1 MKHCSG
7 FIDKIYSLINTN
19 KNKQTMYG
27 RIEDIS
33 KLFEQEDDDD
43 IIHQKTG
50 WSDLSDLWNNN
61 YLEYESDGTRS
72 KVYHQKITPN

>member
-1 MKHCSG
+1 MG
-7 FIDKIYSLINTN
+7 ELKILVNFL
-19 KNKQTMYG
+19 
-27 RIEDIS
+27 S
-33 KLFEQEDDDD
+33 KKMMMILYTK
-43 IIHQKTG
+43 KTG